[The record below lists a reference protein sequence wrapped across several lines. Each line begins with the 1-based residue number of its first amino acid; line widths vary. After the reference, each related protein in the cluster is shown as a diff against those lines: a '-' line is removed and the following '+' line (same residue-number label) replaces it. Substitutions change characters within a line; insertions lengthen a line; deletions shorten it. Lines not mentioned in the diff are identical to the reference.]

1 MKQLSFCAFAIWAL
15 SSCTSPQ
22 YINLVH
28 PDHPPELQR
37 VNTPE
42 RAETFFADTTLLFI
56 VPVGQVVLSQ
66 IDETITALSTSTFV
80 ATYLAPG
87 GRALAT
93 SSNGNGIIVGHW
105 RIDAGPGRRY
115 PRLCTAFLVVA
126 NAPPPQPDSENWSC
140 KWPSDL
146 FRANPNRNHVY
157 RGDVLGLADGRVP
170 APVRA
175 QTADL
180 DLTMFWNA
188 QPSRP
193 GNLISL
199 MPNQ

>member
-1 MKQLSFCAFAIWAL
+1 MKRLSLYAFATWAL
-15 SSCTSPQ
+15 SSCTGPQ

-42 RAETFFADTTLLFI
+42 LAETFFANTTLLSV

-66 IDETITALSTSTFV
+66 IDGRMTAVSTSTYV

-93 SSNGNGIIVGHW
+93 SDDGNGIIVGHW
-105 RIDAGPGRRY
+105 RIEARPGRSY

-126 NAPPPQPDSENWSC
+126 NAPPPQPDSDNWSC
-140 KWPSDL
+140 TSPADL
-146 FRANPNRNHVY
+146 FRTNPNRNHVY

-175 QTADL
+175 QTADIN
-180 DLTMFWNA
+180 LTLFWNA
-188 QPSRP
+188 QPRRP
-193 GNLISL
+193 GNLLSL